1 MVGILRVATWN
12 LGYGSPKQYDLEKL
26 PKSLQYLKEH
36 NVDIVL
42 AQEIPDAESFR
53 HIYPNHFY
61 SYIPI
66 YNPEG
71 TGIWGNFNFSEDT
84 RNNNHRPKW
93 GTAVLASNKIN
104 LSRLELKYNTAY
116 PGSMT
121 IAQIIG
127 TDIAVISMYGKN
139 TYDYDNITGYSYLAN
154 LHRCLSDAAPL
165 LDRFF
170 SVQRFVIAGDW
181 NAGPQWDKGVS
192 RKNFNFFERL
202 TTFDLKDC
210 LGHFPDGGYET
221 TFKHNGNRQID
232 WMFASQSLLVQK
244 SYVDYAAEI
253 EELSDHYPIITEFE
267 I

>member
-12 LGYGSPKQYDLEKL
+12 LGYGSPKQSNCEKIEKAL
-26 PKSLQYLKEH
+26 LYLKKN
-36 NVDIVL
+36 NVGIVW
-42 AQEIPDAESFR
+42 AQEIPDAKSFG

-66 YNPEG
+66 YNPQG
-71 TGIWGNFNFSEDT
+71 QGLWGAMDFLTDT
-84 RNNNHRPKW
+84 RNNNNRPKW
-93 GTAVLASNKIN
+93 GTAILAANNVN
-104 LSRLELKYNTAY
+104 LNTIELKYNTAY

-139 TYDYDNITGYSYLAN
+139 TYDYESVTGYSYLAN

-165 LDRFF
+165 LDGFSSSKRFI
-170 SVQRFVIAGDW
+170 IAGDW
-181 NAGPQWDKGVS
+181 NAGPQWDKGKS
-192 RKNFNFFERL
+192 RKNFNFFDRL
-202 TTFDLKDC
+202 TAFDLRDC

-244 SYVDYAAEI
+244 SYVDYVAEI